1 MKNGGHYK
9 AWNCGDRQKGS
20 KGNGCKCRIMKE
32 DELMETVLEQLGWT
46 EMDEERFEETVS
58 RVLVYDDRIEV
69 EMKEALS
76 A

>member
-1 MKNGGHYK
+1 
-9 AWNCGDRQKGS
+9 
-20 KGNGCKCRIMKE
+20 
-32 DELMETVLEQLGWT
+32 METVLEQLGWA
-46 EMDEERFEETVS
+46 EMDEERFEGTVS